1 MTCWLRF
8 AKSVLNGQPLPP
20 LLGFRLFARS
30 QREHPEQHLHTF
42 RGALQ
47 ADAYAGFNQLYKED
61 GRIQEVACWAH
72 YLES

>member
-1 MTCWLRF
+1 MF
-8 AKSVLNGQPLPP
+8 AMIAP
-20 LLGFRLFARS
+20 RATR
-30 QREHPEQHLHTF
+30 RHRLHTF